1 MIITTALAN
10 EIVARAM
17 AIIHHNVNVID
28 HHGQIIASG
37 ERHRIGEQHEVAREV
52 IRTGKR
58 ICINNAAE
66 AARFHNVHPGINH
79 PIIYDDRV
87 VMVVGISGDPAAI
100 SRYAELAVLTAEL
113 LVRRAIE
120 MRETNWRQ
128 RLRDTLFCQY
138 LEQGL
143 RPPGKKR
150 CIACWNL
157 VSILIHR
164 GFRS

>member
-1 MIITTALAN
+1 MNTCEPLLADAAENVLRTFLSGWRGGAHKRITVIITAALAN

-66 AARFHNVHPGINH
+66 AARFLAMHPGINH

-87 VMVVGISGDPAAI
+87 VMVVGISGDP
-100 SRYAELAVLTAEL
+100 
-113 LVRRAIE
+113 RR
-120 MRETNWRQ
+120 
-128 RLRDTLFCQY
+128 
-138 LEQGL
+138 
-143 RPPGKKR
+143 
-150 CIACWNL
+150 
-157 VSILIHR
+157 
-164 GFRS
+164 